1 MQTGNPLESQKN
13 TTVEAVPSDEE
24 FFCKW
29 VLYYEVGLSRV
40 RIWDLA
46 IFVPNFIFF
55 LFMLVQFNRARLKLR
70 ATSSP
75 IFATFFSLVV
85 LNVLISLIRCVVSMT
100 VNASLAA
107 GDYADKVLWII
118 VRFFLLS
125 TEMSVVIF
133 GLAFG
138 HLESKT
144 SIRRVLLATSCI
156 SLAFSV
162 SQGALE
168 FVSPDESFHVH
179 TKDYDLFGHGGM
191 MFWFVSSIV
200 FASVYAIITLL
211 PWSRLRERLAL
222 PTKKNFYY
230 YVGMLSVLNGIQCV
244 GSGLLLY
251 RVTEC
256 GLCIVDVTTLLY
268 YTFLTPFVYYTFLAD
283 FFSVAQP
290 VLLFSYKSQIDDS
303 GEEESVSLPHQHSFS
318 SLKADSD
325 YIYQANGFYDSTQ
338 LDTSS
343 TPIHPLYAVSLRSPD
358 SVTGYS
364 ISSVNADHSVAFHQ

>member
-138 HLESKT
+138 NL
-144 SIRRVLLATSCI
+144 
-156 SLAFSV
+156 
-162 SQGALE
+162 
-168 FVSPDESFHVH
+168 
-179 TKDYDLFGHGGM
+179 
-191 MFWFVSSIV
+191 
-200 FASVYAIITLL
+200 
-211 PWSRLRERLAL
+211 
-222 PTKKNFYY
+222 
-230 YVGMLSVLNGIQCV
+230 
-244 GSGLLLY
+244 
-251 RVTEC
+251 
-256 GLCIVDVTTLLY
+256 
-268 YTFLTPFVYYTFLAD
+268 
-283 FFSVAQP
+283 
-290 VLLFSYKSQIDDS
+290 
-303 GEEESVSLPHQHSFS
+303 
-318 SLKADSD
+318 
-325 YIYQANGFYDSTQ
+325 
-338 LDTSS
+338 
-343 TPIHPLYAVSLRSPD
+343 
-358 SVTGYS
+358 
-364 ISSVNADHSVAFHQ
+364 

>member
-1 MQTGNPLESQKN
+1 M
-13 TTVEAVPSDEE
+13 
-24 FFCKW
+24 
-29 VLYYEVGLSRV
+29 
-40 RIWDLA
+40 
-46 IFVPNFIFF
+46 
-55 LFMLVQFNRARLKLR
+55 
-70 ATSSP
+70 
-75 IFATFFSLVV
+75 
-85 LNVLISLIRCVVSMT
+85 
-100 VNASLAA
+100 
-107 GDYADKVLWII
+107 
-118 VRFFLLS
+118 
-125 TEMSVVIF
+125 
-133 GLAFG
+133 
-138 HLESKT
+138 
-144 SIRRVLLATSCI
+144 ATSCI

-200 FASVYAIITLL
+200 FASVSDNETMSNSLILKHFFSKVYAIITLL

-283 FFSVAQP
+283 FF
-290 VLLFSYKSQIDDS
+290 
-303 GEEESVSLPHQHSFS
+303 
-318 SLKADSD
+318 
-325 YIYQANGFYDSTQ
+325 
-338 LDTSS
+338 
-343 TPIHPLYAVSLRSPD
+343 R
-358 SVTGYS
+358 
-364 ISSVNADHSVAFHQ
+364 

>member
-75 IFATFFSLVV
+75 IFATFFSLV
-85 LNVLISLIRCVVSMT
+85 
-100 VNASLAA
+100 
-107 GDYADKVLWII
+107 
-118 VRFFLLS
+118 
-125 TEMSVVIF
+125 
-133 GLAFG
+133 
-138 HLESKT
+138 
-144 SIRRVLLATSCI
+144 
-156 SLAFSV
+156 
-162 SQGALE
+162 
-168 FVSPDESFHVH
+168 
-179 TKDYDLFGHGGM
+179 
-191 MFWFVSSIV
+191 
-200 FASVYAIITLL
+200 YAIITLL

-283 FFSVAQP
+283 FSAAIRLIVFLCHSVAQP

-364 ISSVNADHSVAFHQ
+364 ISSVNADQSVAFHQ